1 MRGPHLKAAIEFGHV
16 VFSEKAIGP
25 FQGADPMQPQLLRQ
39 PPLPGAKATF
49 TAPAQR
55 STGDGKSTETLSIA
69 GETCHTVKPRIITRT
84 TRIRVHHLT
93 HMMRAEAIEFVR
105 ELEQAANTTVLQNEY
120 LRLNAQ
126 PGHHSLM
133 LSCWS

>member
-1 MRGPHLKAAIEFGHV
+1 MA
-16 VFSEKAIGP
+16 
-25 FQGADPMQPQLLRQ
+25 MQ
-39 PPLPGAKATF
+39 
-49 TAPAQR
+49 QR
-55 STGDGKSTETLSIA
+55 STGDGKSTETLSIG

-84 TRIRVHHLT
+84 TRVRVHHLT

-133 LSCWS
+133 LNCWS